1 MTAIP
6 INEKIPII
14 KGLNINNQQLN
25 EAEKNNKMLLIDIET
40 SNICNLNCQYCF
52 RDVYGGHIALKQE
65 LPLEKRLELIRQAKS
80 IGCETIKITGA
91 GEPFADKN
99 IWPMIELSNQLG
111 MWVLIFTNGSL
122 ITKEVAERL
131 YKMNVS
137 LIVKANSFDEQKE
150 DKMVGRKGYAK
161 IRNNVFDIL
170 FEMGF
175 NKTIPTRLGR
185 DLVIA
190 SINKE
195 EVYDSLRWCRKN
207 NVFPLFRPLMP
218 IGAAKNL
225 KDWMIPKEEIKQMYE
240 KVREIDS
247 KEFGLSYNLTLPYMG
262 GIWCRQLHYA
272 IYVNILGEAYA
283 CTGSKKLLGNFKEQ
297 SLAEVWSCKEAKRI
311 RDTPYESC
319 PLRESYWRGDK
330 EYDCII

>member
-161 IRNNVFDIL
+161 IRNKVF
-170 FEMGF
+170 
-175 NKTIPTRLGR
+175 
-185 DLVIA
+185 
-190 SINKE
+190 
-195 EVYDSLRWCRKN
+195 DSLRWCRKN

-283 CTGSKKLLGNFKEQ
+283 CTGSK
-297 SLAEVWSCKEAKRI
+297 
-311 RDTPYESC
+311 
-319 PLRESYWRGDK
+319 
-330 EYDCII
+330 

>member
-262 GIWCRQLHYA
+262 GIWCRQLLYA

-330 EYDCII
+330 E